1 MQSRLRRL
9 SWILEEAFRQWNGS
23 EICACP
29 NFTIGNVIEKC
40 GGRCAKVGIL
50 ECEEQVG
57 AIWAPARITVTALVV
72 HRVNPGRPVSFPV
85 INVKPAPAI
94 ISTGCIEN
102 EQVESVP
109 IKVRHHA
116 VLEAD
121 RGEAYTRKVVEQVDR
136 IGVAVLDIKHTDL
149 IRLQ

>member
-29 NFTIGNVIEKC
+29 NF
-40 GGRCAKVGIL
+40 
-50 ECEEQVG
+50 
-57 AIWAPARITVTALVV
+57 AI
-72 HRVNPGRPVSFPV
+72 
-85 INVKPAPAI
+85 I

-102 EQVESVP
+102 EQVESIP